1 MSIGEQQMIDKAH
14 IEKKIIDVLNQI
26 QEAGEYQKVAI
37 TTNSCP
43 GQELTEF
50 DSQIWVV
57 ANTILGEEIEDSVPD
72 NVNIFV
78 SDDGKSLLRVGE
90 IAERIIRNLERKGGK
105 E

>member
-1 MSIGEQQMIDKAH
+1 MIDQAI

-26 QEAGEYQKVAI
+26 QEAGEYQKVELTAD
-37 TTNSCP
+37 SCP

-57 ANTILGEEIEDSVPD
+57 ANTILGEEIEDSIPD

-78 SDDGKSLLRVGE
+78 SEDGRSLRVGE
-90 IAERIIRNLERKGGK
+90 IAERIVCNLEKQGGK
-105 E
+105 K